1 MSHCGGCNMTPDLFK
16 NFAQTLKIQT
26 PKIQTP
32 KIQLTQNTS
41 LKPKQAL
48 ESKSIQV
55 LTGESQ
61 FTNNGK
67 FLKFTRK

>member
-16 NFAQTLKIQT
+16 NFAQTLKIQST
-26 PKIQTP
+26 QSTQP
-32 KIQLTQNTS
+32 TQNAS
-41 LKPKQAL
+41 FKPKQTL

>member
-16 NFAQTLKIQT
+16 NFVQTLKIQT
-26 PKIQTP
+26 PPTQIIQ
-32 KIQLTQNTS
+32 K
-41 LKPKQAL
+41 
-48 ESKSIQV
+48 KSIQI

-67 FLKFTRK
+67 FLKFIRK